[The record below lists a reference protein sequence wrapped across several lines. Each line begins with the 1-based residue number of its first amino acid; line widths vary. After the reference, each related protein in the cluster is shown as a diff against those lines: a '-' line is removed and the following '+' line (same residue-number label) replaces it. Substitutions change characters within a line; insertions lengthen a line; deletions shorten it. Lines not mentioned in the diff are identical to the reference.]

1 MGNPTNFLCRKKI
14 QAYKNLGNTQR
25 HLLASATVDG
35 GRDTPLLFLLE
46 FVFVSNEI

>member
-1 MGNPTNFLCRKKI
+1 MG
-14 QAYKNLGNTQR
+14 
-25 HLLASATVDG
+25 SATVDG